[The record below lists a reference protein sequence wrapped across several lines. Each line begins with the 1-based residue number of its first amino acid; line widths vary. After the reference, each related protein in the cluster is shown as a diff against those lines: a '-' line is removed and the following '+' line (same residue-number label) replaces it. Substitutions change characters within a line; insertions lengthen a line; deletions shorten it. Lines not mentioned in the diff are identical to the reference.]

1 MATLPSSPDPTLR
14 HYEYLAE
21 LSGKML
27 QLAQNHDWT
36 GVVSLSQ
43 EYREAV
49 EALRSVSGPDVVNPD
64 ARHAL
69 LTKILN
75 DDALLRELAVPEL
88 ARLGNMIGSL
98 KRQQSLHQAYGPHQA
113 A

>member
-1 MATLPSSPDPTLR
+1 MAASRQCPTI
-14 HYEYLAE
+14 A
-21 LSGKML
+21 
-27 QLAQNHDWT
+27 
-36 GVVSLSQ
+36 
-43 EYREAV
+43 AV
-49 EALRSVSGPDVVNPD
+49 TEPD